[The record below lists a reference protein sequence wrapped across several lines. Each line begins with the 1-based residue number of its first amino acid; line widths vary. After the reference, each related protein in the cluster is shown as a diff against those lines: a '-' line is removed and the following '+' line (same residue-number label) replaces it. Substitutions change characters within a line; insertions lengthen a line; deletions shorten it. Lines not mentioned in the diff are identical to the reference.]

1 MTAKSIDAFT
11 IVRILKEQIGETAAA
26 IQYGI
31 LSGKVETLITIPFS
45 FNMAFAVALVPGV
58 AGYIAVGRWAQA
70 RRRIEFSILITILIG
85 LPCMAIMG
93 IFAEPIL
100 QLLFPNAS
108 SGSILLSLSSIGI
121 IFVVLIQTLTGALQ
135 GLRKV
140 VVPVIALGIGT
151 IIKLVLNIIL
161 IERIGING
169 AAISSIVCYVISFI
183 ICFAALKKNINIK
196 FKVNQ
201 FVLKPIIA
209 TGGMCVCSYWIYQK
223 FMLGLNLNR
232 NISFLTALLI
242 GVIIYILFIIILK
255 IFNKEELLV
264 FPNGEKLYKVFVKL
278 KIYRKQKTPAVSR
291 VLGRRN

>member
-1 MTAKSIDAFT
+1 MQSAGLLSVTSRSIDAFT
-11 IVRILKEQIGETAAA
+11 IVRILKEQIGETAAT

-108 SGSILLSLSSIGI
+108 SGDELLALSSIGI

-140 VVPVIALGIGT
+140 IVPVIALGIGT

-161 IERIGING
+161 IDRIGING
-169 AAISSIVCYVISFI
+169 AVISSIVCYVISFI
-183 ICFAALKKNINIK
+183 ICFIALEKNMNIK
-196 FKVNQ
+196 FKINQ

-209 TGGMCVCSYWIYQK
+209 AGGMCICSWLLYQK
-223 FMLGLNLNR
+223 LLSVSGLWQ
-232 NISFLTALLI
+232 NISLLVSLLTGI
-242 GVIIYILFIIILK
+242 VIYILFIIVLK
-255 IFNKEELLV
+255 ILSKEELFM
-264 FPNGEKLYKVFVKL
+264 FPYGEKLYKVCARL
-278 KIYRKQKTPAVSR
+278 GIYKREE
-291 VLGRRN
+291 N